1 MPALGSMTGSWDRSV
16 GSWDRDM
23 MLRSEAWFASGR
35 MGKVGTP
42 VVVEQFSSLE
52 DEEEDIA

>member
-1 MPALGSMTGSWDRSV
+1 MPALGSSAGSWDRSDC
-16 GSWDRDM
+16 SWDRDM

-35 MGKVGTP
+35 MGRVGTP

-52 DEEEDIA
+52 DEEEDTA